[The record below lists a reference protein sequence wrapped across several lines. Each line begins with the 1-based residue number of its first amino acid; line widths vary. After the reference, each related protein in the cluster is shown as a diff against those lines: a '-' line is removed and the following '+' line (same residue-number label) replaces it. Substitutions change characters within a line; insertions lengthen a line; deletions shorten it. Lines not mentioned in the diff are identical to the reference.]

1 MKSIDVE
8 KVRQD
13 TPGCGSLIH
22 LNNAG
27 ASLMAKPV
35 TEAVI
40 GHLRLEERIGG
51 YEALEEAQDQIDDTY
66 AAIAALIGA
75 DAAEI
80 AILDSATRAWN
91 LAFFA
96 QSFSPGD
103 RILTCEAEYASNY
116 ISFLQAADR
125 QGVDI
130 TVVKSD
136 VTGQISLTD
145 LKNQIDK
152 RVKLIAMT
160 HVPTNGGL
168 VNPAEEVGAVAR
180 QAGIPF
186 LLDAC
191 QSAGQLP
198 LNVGKIGCDMLSVTG
213 RKFLRGPRGTG
224 FLYVRQDRIASMDP
238 PFIDLYGAQWSSRD
252 RYTLRADAR
261 RFENYEQGIAA
272 KIGLGVAVRYALEL
286 GIETIEVRLAKLAR
300 YLRSALSSIRGVEL
314 LDIGAHQCAIV
325 TFRHPRIVPRELML
339 SLRQKSINI
348 WTSNR
353 RSTRIDMEE
362 RGLEDIVRL
371 SVHYYNTENEIDRVA
386 DEIARAAA

>member
-1 MKSIDVE
+1 VKSIDVE
-8 KVRQD
+8 RVRQD

-27 ASLMAKPV
+27 SSLMARPV

-40 GHLRLEERIGG
+40 GHLRLEERAGG
-51 YEALEEAQDQIDDTY
+51 YEALEMAQSQIDDTY
-66 AAIAALIGA
+66 EAIAALIGA
-75 DAAEI
+75 KASEI
-80 AILDSATRAWN
+80 AIVDSATRAWN

-116 ISFLQAADR
+116 ISFLQAAER
-125 QGVDI
+125 QGVRI
-130 TVVKSD
+130 TVVRSD
-136 VTGQISLTD
+136 ESGQISLVD
-145 LKNQIDK
+145 LENQIDDQ
-152 RVKLIAMT
+152 VKLIAMT

-168 VNPAEEVGAVAR
+168 VNPAEDVGAIAR
-180 QAGIPF
+180 RAGIPF

-191 QSAGQLP
+191 QSAGQMP
-198 LNVGKIGCDMLSVTG
+198 LDVDSIGCDMLSVTG

-224 FLYVRQDRIASMDP
+224 FLYVRQDRIAQMDP

-252 RYTLRADAR
+252 HYTLRADAK
-261 RFENYEQGIAA
+261 RFENYEQGFAA

-286 GIETIEVRLAKLAR
+286 GIDAIETRLTELAQ
-300 YLRSALSSIRGVEL
+300 YLRAALSGIDGLEL
-314 LDIGAHQCAIV
+314 LDIGARQCAIV
-325 TFRHPRIVPRELML
+325 TFRHPRIVPRDLML
-339 SLRQKSINI
+339 SLRPKGINI

-371 SVHYYNTENEIDRVA
+371 SVHYYNTEREIDRVVG
-386 DEIARAAA
+386 EIARAAV